1 MTFYPFLTTFPALGS
16 ESHIF
21 SISPFG
27 GWQVWVI
34 VLNFSENDKMDTYT
48 FLVFLIED
56 DSVRFN

>member
-1 MTFYPFLTTFPALGS
+1 MTFYPFLTIFPALGS

-34 VLNFSENDKMDTYT
+34 VMNFSENDKMNTYT
-48 FLVFLIED
+48 YLVFLIGD
-56 DSVRFN
+56 YSVKV